1 MFRGT
6 IEFTILV
13 TPAAVEKWL
22 LHMNM
27 HIILLFSYQPTLATR
42 ENILLHWKNTDLKQ
56 DSLIYYIQ
64 GICYSDCIFLC
75 EGYKL
80 NKEVNEYYFC
90 LSRYVELSSGIFIL
104 FDFNPTRVIYIC
116 QYIQLYGGKIRTKV
130 RFHIKVLNYA
140 NVSLCFSRA
149 W

>member
-6 IEFTILV
+6 IELTILV

-75 EGYKL
+75 EGYEL
-80 NKEVNEYYFC
+80 NKEFNELALFIYVNIYNYMEEK
-90 LSRYVELSSGIFIL
+90 SELKS
-104 FDFNPTRVIYIC
+104 
-116 QYIQLYGGKIRTKV
+116 
-130 RFHIKVLNYA
+130 
-140 NVSLCFSRA
+140 VSISKY
-149 W
+149 